1 MNKYDYII
9 VGSGFAG
16 SIMAERIANV
26 LNKKVLIIEQ
36 RDHIAGN
43 MFDYYDQAG
52 ILIHKYGPHLFRTS
66 EDFVWEYMSRFT
78 EWHPYQHRVLAQIDD
93 NLVPVPF
100 NLTSLETLLPQKA
113 AEIKEI
119 LLSEFGMDVKVPVSV
134 LRQHSNPLIS
144 ELGSFIFEKIYLNY
158 TTKQW
163 GEKPEN
169 LDFETITARVPVHVS
184 YDDRYFQEKYQFLPK
199 EGYTEMFKKMLSSD
213 NIEIRLSTKAKELL
227 KFDTDQNKIYFE
239 GSVFE
244 GDVIYTGAIDEMFD
258 YAFGELP
265 YRSLKF
271 EIETHNKEYYQ
282 PTGTVNY
289 PNDNAYT
296 RISEYKHMMPVK
308 PENTSVMI
316 EYPQEYKRLVPGQD
330 IPYYPIPKDE
340 NTIAYNN
347 YRTKADK
354 FSNLLLIGRLAEYK
368 YYDMNNIIM
377 HSLKTFESK
386 HLVQN

>member
-1 MNKYDYII
+1 MKNYDFII

-16 SIMAERIANV
+16 SIMAERFANV

-43 MFDYYDQAG
+43 MFDYYDEAG
-52 ILIHKYGPHLFRTS
+52 VLIHKYGPHLFRTN
-66 EDFVWEYMSRFT
+66 EDFVWDYMSQFT
-78 EWHPYQHRVLAQIDD
+78 EWHPYQHKVVAEIDTH
-93 NLVPVPF
+93 LVPVPF
-100 NLTSLETLLPQKA
+100 NLTSLEVLMPEKA
-113 AEIKEI
+113 SEIKEI
-119 LLSEFGMDVKVPVSV
+119 LLSEFGMDKKVPVSV
-134 LRQHSNPLIS
+134 LRKHQNPMIS

-199 EGYTEMFKKMLSSD
+199 EGYTQMFKKMLSNP
-213 NIEIRLSTKAKELL
+213 NIEVRLSVKANEVLNL
-227 KFDTDQNKIYFE
+227 DTDSNKIFFKGE
-239 GSVFE
+239 EFTGT
-244 GDVIYTGAIDEMFD
+244 VIYSGAIDEMLG

-265 YRSLKF
+265 YRSLRF
-271 EIETHNKEYYQ
+271 EVETHDKEYFQ

-289 PNDNAYT
+289 PNDHDYT
-296 RISEYKHMMPVK
+296 RISEYKHMMAQK
-308 PENTSVMI
+308 PSKTSVMV

-340 NTIAYNN
+340 NTIAYDK
-347 YRTKADK
+347 YRSIADK
-354 FSNLLLIGRLAEYK
+354 FSNLYLIGRLAEYK

-377 HSLKTFESK
+377 HALKTFNEEFANK
-386 HLVQN
+386 N